1 MARRRAR
8 EVAFQALFQAERGGT
23 PVREAWDEL
32 RLDLATSDEAD
43 EAPTAAAKAKA
54 AADAKAA
61 GDVLEAGDLAFA
73 ERLVDALAA
82 HKERIDADLGAL
94 IQGWTFGQMAQT
106 DLNVLRLALAELA
119 LAETPP
125 AVAVEMAVRLAKRF
139 GGEDSG
145 RFVNGVLAKVLRR
158 IAVAEGV

>member
-8 EVAFQALFQAERGGT
+8 ELAFQALFQAERGGT
-23 PVREAWDEL
+23 PLLEAWADL
-32 RLDLATSDEAD
+32 RADLAAEPDDDDDAATG
-43 EAPTAAAKAKA
+43 AAAASEP
-54 AADAKAA
+54 
-61 GDVLEAGDLAFA
+61 GFGAGDLAFA
-73 ERLVDALAA
+73 DRLVTALAA
-82 HKERIDADLGAL
+82 DKPAIDETLAAL
-94 IQGWTFGQMAQT
+94 VEGWSFGQMAQT

-158 IAVAEGV
+158 TAVAEEV

>member
-1 MARRRAR
+1 VARRRAR

-23 PVREAWDEL
+23 PVREAWHEL
-32 RLDLATSDEAD
+32 RVDLATAD
-43 EAPTAAAKAKA
+43 EDEPVG
-54 AADAKAA
+54 D

-73 ERLVDALAA
+73 ERLVEALADG
-82 HKERIDADLGAL
+82 KEAIDADLGAL

-119 LAETPP
+119 LAETPAP
-125 AVAVEMAVRLAKRF
+125 VAVEMAVRLAKRF

-145 RFVNGVLAKVLRR
+145 RFVNGVLAKALRQL
-158 IAVAEGV
+158 AVAEGA

>member
-8 EVAFQALFQAERGGT
+8 ELAFQALFQAERGGA
-23 PVREAWDEL
+23 PLREAWAEL
-32 RLDLATSDEAD
+32 RLDLAAEEDDEDAPQGRGEDAD
-43 EAPTAAAKAKA
+43 RF
-54 AADAKAA
+54 
-61 GDVLEAGDLAFA
+61 EAGDLAFA
-73 ERLVDALAA
+73 ERLVESLVAGKDA
-82 HKERIDADLGAL
+82 IDVELSEL

-106 DLNVLRLALAELA
+106 DLNVLRLALAEMR

-158 IAVAEGV
+158 HAVAQEV

>member
-1 MARRRAR
+1 M
-8 EVAFQALFQAERGGT
+8 AFQALFQAERGGT

-32 RLDLATSDEAD
+32 RLDLATSEEGEDAPRGEA
-43 EAPTAAAKAKA
+43 ARL
-54 AADAKAA
+54 A
-61 GDVLEAGDLAFA
+61 GDVLESGDLAFA
-73 ERLVDALAA
+73 ERLVDALAD
-82 HKERIDADLGAL
+82 HKDQIDHDLRAL

-106 DLNVLRLALAELA
+106 DLNVLRLALAEFA

-145 RFVNGVLAKVLRR
+145 RFVNGVLAKALRQMP
-158 IAVAEGV
+158 VAERV

>member
-43 EAPTAAAKAKA
+43 EAPTAAAKTKA

-94 IQGWTFGQMAQT
+94 LQGWTCGQMAQT
-106 DLNVLRLALAELA
+106 DLNVVRLALAELA